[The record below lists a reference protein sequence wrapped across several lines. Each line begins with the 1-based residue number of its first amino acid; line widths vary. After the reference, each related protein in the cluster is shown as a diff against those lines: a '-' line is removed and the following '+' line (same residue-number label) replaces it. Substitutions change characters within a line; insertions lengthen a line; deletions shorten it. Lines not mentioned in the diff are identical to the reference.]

1 LAGVAGTIDGMPRIV
16 AIVNPVAG
24 KTQGARLRSKA
35 VDELKRLFPDIT
47 LMETNAPGHATELA
61 QSARDSEL
69 IIAVGG
75 DGTVREVVCGLMS
88 ANPDIT
94 TEAQRH
100 KELRAEL
107 EARPDSNPDL
117 VPWCLGGKAPVLT
130 VIPVG
135 SCNDL
140 PKNVGIPRD
149 VIEACRVAKNGKL
162 RPIDVI
168 RVEMSEGVNTRQ
180 SYFAN
185 AAGFGFDAMVTTEAQ
200 KSKRLRGM
208 LLYLVA
214 IIRTLR
220 HLECPLVRIRAGDFE
235 TEQRVLMIAAANG
248 QYYGG
253 GLKVAPEARP
263 DDGLIDVCIGWE
275 MGWWSTLK
283 KLPRFVAGTHVML
296 KEVKMLRGPEL
307 SLEFREPVQVE
318 LDGDVLSPQPYRRF
332 HLTVLPKAIKI
343 RVA

>member
-1 LAGVAGTIDGMPRIV
+1 MARVV
-16 AIVNPVAG
+16 SIVNPIAG
-24 KTQGARLRSKA
+24 KAKGAKLRAKA
-35 VDELKRLFPDIT
+35 VEELRRLFPDIAFFEST
-47 LMETNAPGHATELA
+47 APGHATVLA
-61 QSARDSEL
+61 QAAKDAEL
-69 IIAVGG
+69 LIAVGG
-75 DGTVREVVCGLMS
+75 DGTVREVVCGLMPS
-88 ANPDIT
+88 TGI
-94 TEAQRH
+94 
-100 KELRAEL
+100 L
-107 EARPDSNPDL
+107 ESSTPRPL
-117 VPWCLGGKAPVLT
+117 LA

-140 PKNVGIPRD
+140 PRNVGIPAD
-149 VIEACRVAKNGKL
+149 VIEACRVAKEGRA

-168 RVEMSEGVNTRQ
+168 RVEMSDDSSTQ
-180 SYFAN
+180 QTYFAN

-214 IIRTLR
+214 IVRTLR
-220 HLECPLVRIRAGDFE
+220 HLECPLVRIRAGDFAA
-235 TEQRVLMIAAANG
+235 EQRVLMIAAANG

-283 KLPRFVAGTHVML
+283 KLPRFVAGTHVKL
-296 KEVKMLRGPEL
+296 KEVRMLRVPEL
-307 SLEFREPVQVE
+307 ELEFLEPVQVE
-318 LDGDVLSPQPYRRF
+318 LDGDVLVPQPFSRF
-332 HLTVLPKAIKI
+332 RLTALPKAISI

>member
-1 LAGVAGTIDGMPRIV
+1 MPRVV

-24 KTQGARLRSKA
+24 KARGARLRA
-35 VDELKRLFPDIT
+35 QAIDELKRLFPEIVFA
-47 LMETNAPGHATELA
+47 ETNAPGHATALA
-61 QSARDSEL
+61 QSAKDAEL

-75 DGTVREVVCGLMS
+75 DGTVREVVIGLMPAPGPLDS
-88 ANPDIT
+88 LT
-94 TEAQRH
+94 
-100 KELRAEL
+100 
-107 EARPDSNPDL
+107 ARPLPL
-117 VPWCLGGKAPVLT
+117 LA

-140 PKNVGIPRD
+140 PKNVGIPTD
-149 VIEACRVAKNGKL
+149 VIQACRAAKEGRT

-168 RVEMSEGVNTRQ
+168 RVEMSHDGNTQ
-180 SYFAN
+180 QTYFAN

-220 HLECPLVRIRAGDFE
+220 HLECPLVRIRAGEFE
-235 TEQRVLMIAAANG
+235 AERRVLMVAAANG

-253 GLKVAPEARP
+253 GLKVAPEALP
-263 DDGLIDVCIGWE
+263 DDGLIEVCIGWE

-283 KLPRFVAGTHVML
+283 KLPRFVAGTHVTL
-296 KEVKMLRGPEL
+296 KEVRMLRAPKLE
-307 SLEFREPVQVE
+307 LEFLEPVQVE
-318 LDGDVLSPQPYRRF
+318 LDGDVLAPQPFSRF
-332 HLTVLPKAIKI
+332 GLTALPKAISI
-343 RVA
+343 RVP